1 MSRRIFVL
9 ISSAAAAGAVAVPN
23 FFVASQAFLG

>member
-9 ISSAAAAGAVAVPN
+9 VSTAAAAGATLFPTVLGHVI
-23 FFVASQAFLG
+23 FVG